1 MMNDI
6 YSLEYINKLSK
17 TKAKSIVAFILII
30 VSSISLNI
38 GLLFLT
44 NQSNKIIM
52 IIVLS
57 LIFTLAAWFAIW
69 LLIEGILF
77 TSKKIEFI
85 KNLFN
90 SESKLING
98 RVIEIKKPIT
108 FSKAIRC
115 YAVIIDSGQST
126 DQIIY
131 VDEMIGALPIKKED
145 NVQFLISK
153 NFAIQYDVLK
163 DDEEKL

>member
-1 MMNDI
+1 MSNI

-17 TKAKSIVAFILII
+17 TKTKSIVAFISIT
-30 VSSISLNI
+30 VFAISLNI

-69 LLIEGILF
+69 LLIEGIIF
-77 TSKKIEFI
+77 TSKKTNFV
-85 KNLFN
+85 KNILN
-90 SESKLING
+90 SESQLISG

-115 YAVIIDSGQST
+115 YAVVINNEQST
-126 DQIIY
+126 NQIIY
-131 VDEMIGALPIKKED
+131 VDDMIGTLPIKKED
-145 NVQFLISK
+145 YVQFLISK
-153 NFAIQYDVLK
+153 NFAIQYEVLK